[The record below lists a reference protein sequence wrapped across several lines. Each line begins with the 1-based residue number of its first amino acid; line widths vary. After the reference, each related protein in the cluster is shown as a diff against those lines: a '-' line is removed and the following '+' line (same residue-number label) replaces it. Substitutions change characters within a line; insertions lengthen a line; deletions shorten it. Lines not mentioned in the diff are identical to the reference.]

1 MIYVSCLLSLPRL
14 WGDLWCVPRP
24 CGVLLLA
31 SGEARAWAGEVSVQM
46 KVEAFVSECQIEIR
60 IFPERRPEHCRISRT
75 PEVESEVCRR
85 SDPVSRPRRHGTGTR
100 TVDFKAEAR
109 LTLRG

>member
-60 IFPERRPEHCRISRT
+60 IFPERRPEHCRKFPAHPKSSRKCA
-75 PEVESEVCRR
+75 E
-85 SDPVSRPRRHGTGTR
+85 DPIPSRDPGDTGQ
-100 TVDFKAEAR
+100 AHAQS
-109 LTLRG
+109 TLKPKLD